1 MNAENVT
8 VVMNTPKSETEET
21 APAVWNPQ
29 PGRRG
34 PSKVPPLDPK
44 LKAQFIAYFMQRYP
58 CTKKITIKRKYGR
71 YRARIKYRGESPNR
85 AFWTQA
91 ASYEM
96 LVMKTEMNYSYFR
109 GLPPATNR

>member
-1 MNAENVT
+1 MLNNNV
-8 VVMNTPKSETEET
+8 METLTET
-21 APAVWNPQ
+21 AVPATET
-29 PGRRG
+29 
-34 PSKVPPLDPK
+34 KPK
-44 LKAQFIAYFMQRYP
+44 RKSVSALPEELKAQFIAYFMQRYP

-71 YRARIKYRGESPNR
+71 YRAKIKYRGESPNR
-85 AFWTQA
+85 TFWTQA

>member
-1 MNAENVT
+1 MPRTYEIEAT
-8 VVMNTPKSETEET
+8 VNNSRLCITSAHETGKRKSVSALPEE
-21 APAVWNPQ
+21 
-29 PGRRG
+29 
-34 PSKVPPLDPK
+34 

-71 YRARIKYRGESPNR
+71 YRARVKYRGESPNR
-85 AFWTQA
+85 TFWAQA